1 MTYNSLTIAGMIKT
15 TTALRRRQIDKILNK
30 YKDVPE
36 FPHGYIREIR
46 DALGMSS
53 YQFAELL
60 GIDQSTV
67 MKMEQ
72 REQSG
77 AISLK
82 NLRRAAEALGCKLVY
97 ALVPETSLQQ
107 KVLDRA
113 RSLAIADSESV
124 FRSMGLEQQS
134 TNSAEQSE
142 LINELTQEWL
152 LKPRELWR
160 QHE

>member
-1 MTYNSLTIAGMIKT
+1 MIKAT
-15 TTALRRRQIDKILNK
+15 SALRRRQLDKILNK
-30 YKDVPE
+30 YKDMPE

-53 YQFAELL
+53 YQFAEWL
-60 GIDQSTV
+60 GVSQPTALE
-67 MKMEQ
+67 MEQ
-72 REQSG
+72 SEKSG

-107 KVLDRA
+107 SVLDRA
-113 RSLAIADSESV
+113 RSLAVADSEVV

-134 TNSAEQSE
+134 TNSAEQDE
-142 LINELTQEWL
+142 LINELAQEWL
-152 LKPRELWR
+152 LKPRELWKH
-160 QHE
+160 HE

>member
-1 MTYNSLTIAGMIKT
+1 MTKATA
-15 TTALRRRQIDKILNK
+15 ALRRRQLDKILNK
-30 YKDVPE
+30 CKNVPE

-53 YQFAELL
+53 YQLAELL
-60 GIDQSTV
+60 GVDQSTV

-82 NLRRAAEALGCKLVY
+82 NLRRAAEVLGCKLVY

-113 RSLAIADSESV
+113 RSLAVADSESV
-124 FRSMGLEQQS
+124 VRSRGLEQQS
-134 TNSAEQSE
+134 TNSAEQEE
-142 LINELTQEWL
+142 LINELAQEWL
-152 LKPRELWR
+152 SKPRELWR
-160 QHE
+160 RHE

>member
-1 MTYNSLTIAGMIKT
+1 MTKA
-15 TTALRRRQIDKILNK
+15 TTALRRRQLDQLLNK
-30 YKDVPE
+30 YKDIPE
-36 FPHGYIREIR
+36 FPRGYIREIR

-60 GIDQSTV
+60 GVDQSTV

-72 REQSG
+72 REANG

-82 NLRRAAEALGCKLVY
+82 NLNHAAQALGCRLVY

-107 KVLDRA
+107 KVLDQA
-113 RSLAIADSESV
+113 RSLAVADSESI

-134 TNSAEQSE
+134 TNSAEQAE
-142 LINELTQEWL
+142 LINELTQERL
-152 LKPRELWR
+152 LRPRELWR